1 MADDENAAPEGEI
14 DESLYSRQ
22 IFVLGKEAM
31 MRMAVANVCISGMGG
46 LGVEIAKNVC
56 LAGVKTVTLHDEK
69 PVTWYD
75 LNSQFYVKEN
85 QVGKNRAESCLGLV
99 SELNTYVPTTAS
111 TAPIDEAFV
120 KKFRVMCLSD
130 NSFEEQVRVGK
141 MCRDNKIIFIVA
153 ETKGAFGKVFFD
165 GGEDFECVDQNG
177 EAPLIAPVINI
188 SKAEDGMVTCPDDNR
203 HGFETG
209 DHVAFTE
216 IKGMTELNDR
226 DPIPIKVTGPFTFT
240 IGNTM
245 GFSEY
250 EGPGGTV
257 SQLHLA
263 FQSIHKFEADKGQLP
278 RPYNRADAEEFLG
291 MVNDLNDAQSG
302 GAKGEIDPGLI
313 KTFAYT
319 SRGCLAPICSL
330 LGSFVGQEVMKA
342 CSGKFN
348 PLNQFLYFD
357 ATECL
362 PDDVETI
369 SEDSAAA

>member
-1 MADDENAAPEGEI
+1 MEDAFSYVTMLIVEFGAGLGQAAIVTATMADDENAAPEGEI

-257 SQLHLA
+257 SQVKVPVKLSYLSYDDALVNPEHMISDFAKMDRMNQLHLA

-278 RPYNRADAEEFLG
+278 RPYNRADAEE
-291 MVNDLNDAQSG
+291 
-302 GAKGEIDPGLI
+302 
-313 KTFAYT
+313 
-319 SRGCLAPICSL
+319 
-330 LGSFVGQEVMKA
+330 
-342 CSGKFN
+342 
-348 PLNQFLYFD
+348 
-357 ATECL
+357 
-362 PDDVETI
+362 
-369 SEDSAAA
+369 